1 MKGEFLLIVRYFL
14 FSVYVMYVLPF
25 GVRMN
30 NNNNNNNNNSDSC
43 TNFAGSADLA
53 LRTLLL
59 VSSLFFSGLGGRI

>member
-30 NNNNNNNNNSDSC
+30 NNNNSDSC
-43 TNFAGSADLA
+43 TNFAGSADLAEVCA